1 MLTRVQEYK
10 KVCVCVCVCVCLT
23 FLCVCVCVCVFDLSV
38 RVCDHFA
45 YSFERRKHKV
55 KYSSFCLVLKVC
67 ALLGV
72 AFAMAGN
79 FIDSLWEQINYLV
92 RYSVFFS

>member
-1 MLTRVQEYK
+1 MLTKVQEYK
-10 KVCVCVCVCVCLT
+10 KVCVCVCLT
-23 FLCVCVCVCVFDLSV
+23 FLCVCVCVC
-38 RVCDHFA
+38 DHFA
-45 YSFERRKHKV
+45 YSFERRKHGV

-67 ALLGV
+67 ALLRV
-72 AFAMAGN
+72 AFAMAGY